1 MTFAYR
7 YPRSFIA
14 YREPFIRVEKQNVQL
29 LEQNYLS
36 YSVLEMGRNRFVVN
50 VEGMLWTYA
59 ITQNPDLL
67 AMAEEAWAQE
77 GAELTQT
84 NCLDD
89 SELHMHGVT
98 MNELMKI
105 PMLLYAYTGKTEYL
119 QAALKADEKMEQANM
134 LADGV
139 NSSSE
144 ALAGNAWQVES
155 DQRETKPGQWL
166 PV

>member
-1 MTFAYR
+1 M
-7 YPRSFIA
+7 
-14 YREPFIRVEKQNVQL
+14 
-29 LEQNYLS
+29 EQNYLS

-105 PMLLYAYTGKTEYL
+105 PMLLYAYTGKSEYL

-144 ALAGNAWQVES
+144 ALAGNGAMLNLLALRRS
-155 DQRETKPGQWL
+155 ARSGNRGRPIRSSFRCASRLTKAPTAG
-166 PV
+166 